1 MASSEK
7 AGAITALLLPR
18 RARGRPSPNAE
29 AAYQEQR
36 QAFCTLIK
44 EIRSTMDFAVGVR
57 GWCYILEGRGHI
69 TKGEFDACENFITDC
84 RKSGDLPLDIC
95 AEDDSRQTIG
105 LQGEPDAS
113 DPRDHAHG
121 WIGYLREDM
130 PNSYRPF
137 GFWDDQKVY
146 VEVAVEKLDLRNLF
160 ESPCAEFYVPIT
172 NLKGWSDLNARAAMM
187 KRFAAHEAAGRQ
199 CVLLLCNDHD
209 PGGLH
214 ISESMLSNL
223 DDLSAQV
230 GWSPDDLIIE
240 RFGLNLDFIEANNLT
255 WIDNLETSSGQRLDD
270 RRHPD
275 HFKPYVQSYLAAFGA
290 RKCEANAL
298 VVAPEIGRQLCRDA
312 ILRYVDAT
320 APQRYQRRLERA
332 RRALRRIINDLL
344 P

>member
-1 MASSEK
+1 M
-7 AGAITALLLPR
+7 TDLLLPR

-29 AAYQEQR
+29 TAYQERR
-36 QAFCTLIK
+36 QAFCALIR
-44 EIRSTMDFAVGVR
+44 EIRSTMDFTVGVR

-84 RKSGDLPLDIC
+84 RKTGDLPLDIC
-95 AEDDSRQTIG
+95 AEADSRATIG
-105 LQGEPDAS
+105 LQRDLDES
-113 DPRDHAHG
+113 DPRDHAQG
-121 WIGYLREDM
+121 WVDYLREDM

-137 GFWDDQKVY
+137 DFWDDQKVY

-160 ESPCAEFYVPIT
+160 ESTCAEFYVPIT
-172 NLKGWSDLNARAAMM
+172 NLKGWSDLNACAAMM
-187 KRFAAHEAAGRQ
+187 KRFAAHERAGRQ

-214 ISESMLSNL
+214 ISESMRSNL
-223 DDLSAQV
+223 NDLSV
-230 GWSPDDLIIE
+230 PVDWSPDDLIIE
-240 RFGLNLDFIEANNLT
+240 RFGLNFGFIEANNLT

-270 RRHPD
+270 WGHPD
-275 HFKPYVQSYLAAFGA
+275 HFKPYVQSYLAALGA

-320 APQRYQRRLERA
+320 APQRYQRRLEGA
-332 RRALRRIINDLL
+332 QRALRRIISDLL